1 MVAGSQQER
10 SAGVFPISLAS
21 HVRRFALLAAS
32 MLLLPS
38 VPATAA
44 GQALLIGVD
53 GAISPASADYVMRG
67 IDRAGTDK
75 MQLVILRL
83 DTPGGLDTSMREMIK
98 KMLASPVP
106 VVVWVGPEGAR
117 AASAGTYLLYA
128 AHVAAMAP
136 ATSVGAATPV
146 PIGIGAPAK
155 PPQSDKEKPGA
166 KEEDAALPADQAM
179 SRKQLHD
186 AAAYIRGLAQMRGRN
201 AEWAERAV
209 REAVSL
215 TAEEALRMNVIDLIA
230 TDTAD
235 LLQKLDGRKV
245 DVAGVERT
253 LDTKGV
259 ALVSYEPDWR
269 TRLLTVITNPSV
281 AYILLLIGM
290 YGLFFEF
297 SNPGFGVAG
306 IAGAI
311 CLLLALFAF
320 QLLPVNYAG
329 LGLIVLGMAF
339 MVAEAFVP
347 SFGVLGLG
355 GMIAFVVGSVMLMD
369 TDLPGYG
376 IPWSVVLPV
385 AAVTAS
391 FVFLVAGLALKSR
404 RRPVV
409 SGVEELPGS
418 LGEVLGDMEGEG
430 WARVHGETWRI
441 RCRVPLRRGQSVR
454 VTHVDGLVLDVESH
468 AIPAGAVDRG
478 HKEAST

>member
-1 MVAGSQQER
+1 MAE
-10 SAGVFPISLAS
+10 
-21 HVRRFALLAAS
+21 
-32 MLLLPS
+32 
-38 VPATAA
+38 AA

-53 GAISPASADYVMRG
+53 DAIGPATADYVMRG
-67 IDRAGTDK
+67 IDRADAEK
-75 MQLVILRL
+75 MQLLILRL
-83 DTPGGLDTSMREMIK
+83 DTPGGLDSAMRDMIK
-98 KMLASPVP
+98 KILASPVP

-128 AHVAAMAP
+128 AHVAAMSP

-146 PIGIGAPAK
+146 PVGIGAPSK
-155 PPQSDKEKPGA
+155 PPQPAGAEKPDA
-166 KEEDAALPADQAM
+166 TTRDRAMPPEEAM

-215 TAEEALRMNVIDLIA
+215 SAEEALRMQVIDLIA
-230 TDTAD
+230 TDVGD
-235 LLQKLDGRKV
+235 LLRKLDGRKV
-245 DVAGVERT
+245 KVGELERT
-253 LDTKGV
+253 LDTRGMT
-259 ALVSYEPDWR
+259 LVKHEPDWR
-269 TRLLTVITNPSV
+269 TRLLAVITNPSV

-329 LGLIVLGMAF
+329 LALIVLGMAF

-355 GMIAFVVGSVMLMD
+355 GVIAFVAGSVMLMD

-385 AAVTAS
+385 TAATAL
-391 FVFLVAGLALKSR
+391 FVFFVSGLFIRSR
-404 RRPVV
+404 GRPVV
-409 SGVEELPGS
+409 SGAEELPGS
-418 LGEVLGDMEGEG
+418 AGEVLADMEGEG
-430 WARVHGETWRI
+430 WARVHGEIWRV
-441 RCRVPLRRGQSVR
+441 RCAAPLRAGQTVR
-454 VTHVDGLVLDVESH
+454 VVRVDGLTLEVEPTD
-468 AIPAGAVDRG
+468 APANRASE
-478 HKEAST
+478 EAST

>member
-1 MVAGSQQER
+1 MPL
-10 SAGVFPISLAS
+10 SAFRDSIPGFVRLA
-21 HVRRFALLAAS
+21 VLLALPAF
-32 MLLLPS
+32 LLLRGA
-38 VPATAA
+38 PAQA
-44 GQALLIGVD
+44 GQALLLGLD
-53 GAISPASADYVMRG
+53 GAISPATADYVKRG
-67 IDRAGTDK
+67 IERAGEEN

-83 DTPGGLDTSMREMIK
+83 DTPGGLDTSMRDMIK
-98 KMLASPVP
+98 KMLASSVP

-146 PIGIGAPAK
+146 PVGIGGPSS
-155 PPQSDKEKPGA
+155 PPQNEKEKPGA
-166 KEEDAALPADQAM
+166 KENGEALPAADAM
-179 SRKQLHD
+179 SRKQVHD
-186 AAAYIRGLAQMRGRN
+186 AASYIRGLAQMRGRN

-215 TAEEALRMNVIDLIA
+215 TAEEALRIGVIELVA

-235 LLQKLDGRKV
+235 LLRKLDGRKV
-245 DVAGVERT
+245 NVAGAETT
-253 LDTKGV
+253 LDTTGMT
-259 ALVSYEPDWR
+259 LVSHEPDWR

-355 GMIAFVVGSVMLMD
+355 GVIAFVVGSVMLMD

-385 AAVTAS
+385 TAATTL
-391 FVFLVAGLALKSR
+391 FVFLVAGLAIKSR
-404 RRPVV
+404 HRKVV
-409 SGVEELPGS
+409 SGAEELPGMV
-418 LGEVLGDMEGEG
+418 GEVLADLDGEG
-430 WARVHGETWRI
+430 WAHVHGETWRVKS
-441 RCRVPLRRGQSVR
+441 RTPLKAGQPVR
-454 VTHVDGLVLDVESH
+454 VTRVDGLTLEVE
-468 AIPAGAVDRG
+468 PAGSAPGEADTTSE
-478 HKEAST
+478 EASK

>member
-1 MVAGSQQER
+1 L
-10 SAGVFPISLAS
+10 LALS
-21 HVRRFALLAAS
+21 SALLFSGA
-32 MLLLPS
+32 
-38 VPATAA
+38 PAQAA

-53 GAISPASADYVMRG
+53 GAISPATADYVVRG
-67 IDRAGTDK
+67 IDRAAKDN
-75 MQLVILRL
+75 MQLIVLRL
-83 DTPGGLDTSMREMIK
+83 DTPGGLDTSMRDMIK
-98 KMLASPVP
+98 KMLASSVP

-117 AASAGTYLLYA
+117 AASAGTYVLYA

-136 ATSVGAATPV
+136 ATSIGAATPV
-146 PIGIGAPAK
+146 PVGIGGPPTAPK
-155 PPQSDKEKPGA
+155 PDGEKPGA
-166 KEEDAALPADQAM
+166 KDQEETPPPEDAM
-179 SRKQLHD
+179 SRKQVHD

-215 TAEEALRMNVIDLIA
+215 TADEALRIKVIDLIA

-235 LLQKLDGRKV
+235 LMQKLDGRKV
-245 DVAGVERT
+245 NVAGVERT
-253 LDTKGV
+253 LETKGI
-259 ALVSYEPDWR
+259 ALVSHEPDWR

-355 GMIAFVVGSVMLMD
+355 GVIAFVVGSVMLMD

-376 IPWSVVLPV
+376 IPWSVVIPV
-385 AAVTAS
+385 TVGTAL
-391 FVFLVAGLALKSR
+391 FVFVVSGLLIRSR
-404 RRPVV
+404 RRAVV

-418 LGEVLGDMEGEG
+418 VGEVLGDMEGEG
-430 WARVHGETWRI
+430 WARVHGETWRV
-441 RCRVPLRRGQSVR
+441 RSRTPLRTGQAVR
-454 VTHVDGLVLDVESH
+454 VTRLDGLVLEVEPLAGTAGGE
-468 AIPAGAVDRG
+468 AIKT
-478 HKEAST
+478 KEQST

>member
-1 MVAGSQQER
+1 MSI
-10 SAGVFPISLAS
+10 SAPAS
-21 HVRRFALLAAS
+21 AAN
-32 MLLLPS
+32 
-38 VPATAA
+38 
-44 GQALLIGVD
+44 QALLIGVD
-53 GAISPASADYVMRG
+53 GAISPATADYVSRG
-67 IDRAGTDK
+67 IERAHEQQ
-75 MQLVILRL
+75 MQLIVLRL
-83 DTPGGLDTSMREMIK
+83 DTPGGLDTAMRDIIK
-98 KMLASPVP
+98 KILASPVP

-128 AHVAAMAP
+128 AHLAAMAP

-146 PIGIGAPAK
+146 SIGIGGPTKTPETGKDKTQAK
-155 PPQSDKEKPGA
+155 DQGQ
-166 KEEDAALPADQAM
+166 ALPEDTM
-179 SRKQLHD
+179 SRKQIHD

-215 TAEEALRMNVIDLIA
+215 TAEEALRLHVIDLIA
-230 TDTAD
+230 ADTTE
-235 LLQKLDGRKV
+235 LLQALNGRV
-245 DVAGVERT
+245 VAAAGVRIN
-253 LDTKGV
+253 LDTQGMT
-259 ALVSYEPDWR
+259 LVSYEPDWR
-269 TRLLTVITNPSV
+269 ARLLAVITNPSV

-297 SNPGFGVAG
+297 ANPGIGVPG

-329 LGLIVLGMAF
+329 LALLILGIGF

-355 GMIAFVVGSVMLMD
+355 GIIAFVVGSVMLID

-385 AAVTAS
+385 TGVTAA
-391 FVFLVAGLALKSR
+391 FIFLVVSLFLRSR
-404 RRPVV
+404 HRRVV

-418 LGEVLGDMEGEG
+418 RGEVLADTDDEG
-430 WARVHGETWRI
+430 WARVHGENWRV
-441 RCRVPLRRGQSVR
+441 RSPVPLKRGQSVLVKR
-454 VTHVDGLVLDVESH
+454 VNGLTLEVEPLSES
-468 AIPAGAVDRG
+468 ATIDTAKVE
-478 HKEAST
+478 HKEKPI

>member
-1 MVAGSQQER
+1 MA
-10 SAGVFPISLAS
+10 VFDIPVSTYA
-21 HVRRFALLAAS
+21 RRLSALLALSFA
-32 MLLLPS
+32 MLLLGR
-38 VPATAA
+38 PAEAA

-53 GAISPASADYVMRG
+53 GAISPASADYVIRG
-67 IDRAGTDK
+67 IDRADAEK
-75 MQLVILRL
+75 MQLIILRL
-83 DTPGGLDTSMREMIK
+83 DTPGGLDTSMRDMIK

-146 PIGIGAPAK
+146 PIGIGEPTKAPEADKAK
-155 PPQSDKEKPGA
+155 PEAKEKDQA
-166 KEEDAALPADQAM
+166 VPAGDAM
-179 SRKQLHD
+179 SRKQVHD

-215 TAEEALRMNVIDLIA
+215 TAEEALHSKVIDLIA

-245 DVAGVERT
+245 DVLGVERT
-253 LDTKGV
+253 LETKGL
-259 ALVSYEPDWR
+259 ALVSHEPDWR

-355 GMIAFVVGSVMLMD
+355 GVIAFVVGSVMLMD

-385 AAVTAS
+385 TATTAL
-391 FVFLVAGLALKSR
+391 FVFMVASLMIKSR
-404 RRPVV
+404 HRKVV
-409 SGVEELPGS
+409 SGVEELPGTA
-418 LGEVLGDMEGEG
+418 GEVLADMDGDG
-430 WARVHGETWRI
+430 WAHVHGETWRV
-441 RCRVPLRRGQSVR
+441 RSHTPLKAGQAVR
-454 VTHVDGLVLDVESH
+454 VTRVDGLTLEVE
-468 AIPAGAVDRG
+468 PAGVVAG
-478 HKEAST
+478 KAHATSEEALK